1 MPTSWGL
8 LKKVNKKNI
17 DIIVRETAYGEVESS
32 LNHWE
37 YHRNKLNDLYPSERY
52 YLEPALKNVNSV
64 LDVGC
69 AAGGSFSFCLEAN
82 PVLNYTGID
91 VSKSLIELARS
102 IYPEA
107 TFLNYDGHAL
117 PFSDNHFDLVFSLG
131 VLHHLHHWQSL
142 IKQMVKCS
150 KKYTVFDLRLTNRN
164 TLNNPTKYYQK
175 VSFDNHWDN
184 KTAISYIVV
193 NFHEF
198 IKFIKENFGNDG
210 SRIESYGY
218 FAKPTEL
225 ANIPYDQIFM
235 CSLKFEKNSKS
246 PGVFIDIPD

>member
-1 MPTSWGL
+1 MSIRGVPAGGHTAGSSRPRGL
-8 LKKVNKKNI
+8 AGEGGGFEGL
-17 DIIVRETAYGEVESS
+17 VRQEGDVGEGGVEVEAGDR
-32 LNHWE
+32 LGVT
-37 YHRNKLNDLYPSERY
+37 
-52 YLEPALKNVNSV
+52 AV
-64 LDVGC
+64 DVGC